1 MEAILCFFL
10 PPQLQVLYRGKKP
23 QNLAD
28 AVEIA
33 ASMERAAQLMVP
45 DAMRLLRLLLTLPAS
60 SATSERSFSALRRLK
75 TWLRATMTQ
84 ARLNAVAVRHVH
96 RERVAQVDVDLV
108 AAAFV
113 QLNPH
118 RERIFGSV

>member
-1 MEAILCFFL
+1 M
-10 PPQLQVLYRGKKP
+10 LYRGKKP

-84 ARLNAVAVRHVH
+84 ARLNAVAVCHVH
-96 RERVAQVDVDLV
+96 RERVAQVDVERV

-118 RERIFGSV
+118 RERIVGSV